1 MNRLATKKS
10 WVDRHFT
17 IIKVVIMLGAYG
29 YLAYM
34 LATFEFYNEF
44 AHSFRHISLNRC
56 LFLTAAL
63 LFIVLNW
70 GLEGLK
76 WQALLRHLHP
86 SSLSWSIKSI
96 LIGITAGFFTPNRIG
111 EPAGRSILLPE
122 GKRSQG
128 IALMLVGVMG
138 QTFASLVYGLV
149 ACTVFF
155 SLHLNT
161 YTSMVD
167 VCLIVGGVLLVLLS
181 LCYFTLPS
189 WGRCIVTGQFT
200 PFWQFV
206 YEIRSGLLRF
216 SWFTNLLK
224 SAIPYLKAALSISYP
239 TLLQVTLYSL
249 LRYGVYCL
257 QYFFML
263 RFFDVPIDTLTA
275 LLLIPI
281 NYLAVS
287 ITPSIAFAEMGIR
300 GSIAIALLGL
310 FTPNTVG
317 VALAAIGVWFINY
330 VFPMISGSV
339 LLLYTKKTIN
349 VKQ

>member
-1 MNRLATKKS
+1 MNRLATNKS
-10 WVDRHFT
+10 WVDRYFT
-17 IIKVVIMLGAYG
+17 IIKVGIMLCAYG
-29 YLAYM
+29 YLAYT
-34 LATFEFYNEF
+34 LAHFEYYQQF
-44 AHSFRHISLNRC
+44 AQSFSHISLDRY
-56 LFLTAAL
+56 LFLSAAL
-63 LFIVLNW
+63 LFIALNW

-86 SSLSWSIKSI
+86 SSLGWSIKSI

-111 EPAGRSILLPE
+111 EPVGRSILLPD

-128 IALMLVGVMG
+128 VALMLVGVMG
-138 QTFASLVYGLV
+138 QIFASLVYGVV
-149 ACTVFF
+149 ASTGFL
-155 SLHLNT
+155 SLHLGT
-161 YTSMVD
+161 YVSTVD
-167 VCLIVGGVLLVLLS
+167 ICQMVGGVLLGLLS

-189 WGRCIVTGQFT
+189 WGKCVVTRQFT

-206 YEIRSGLLRF
+206 YDMRSGLLRF

-224 SAIPYLKAALSISYP
+224 SAIPYLKAALSVSYP
-239 TLLQVTLYSL
+239 TLLKVTLYSL

-300 GSIAIALLGL
+300 GSIGIALIGS
-310 FTPNTVG
+310 FTSNTVG
-317 VALAAIGVWFINY
+317 VALAAISVWLINY
-330 VFPMISGSV
+330 VIPMLTGSV
-339 LLLYTKKTIN
+339 LLLLQKK
-349 VKQ
+349 Q

>member
-1 MNRLATKKS
+1 MQKGWFDKY
-10 WVDRHFT
+10 FT
-17 IIKVVIMLGAYG
+17 AIKVMIMLGAYG
-29 YLAYM
+29 YLAYT
-34 LATFEFYNEF
+34 LAHFEYYQQF
-44 AHSFRHISLNRC
+44 AQSFSHIGLERC
-56 LFLTAAL
+56 LFLMTAL
-63 LFIVLNW
+63 LFIALNW

-86 SSLSWSIKSI
+86 SNLGWSIKSI

-111 EPAGRSILLPE
+111 EPVGRSILLPD

-128 IALMLVGVMG
+128 VALMLVGVMG
-138 QTFASLVYGLV
+138 QTFASLVYGVV
-149 ACTVFF
+149 ACTGFF
-155 SLHLNT
+155 SLHLSTHVSLVNF
-161 YTSMVD
+161 
-167 VCLIVGGVLLVLLS
+167 CLTTGIVLLALLS
-181 LCYFTLPS
+181 FCYFTLPS
-189 WGRCIVTGQFT
+189 WGKCVITGQFT
-200 PFWQFV
+200 TFWQFL
-206 YEIRSGLLRF
+206 YDIRSGLLRF

-224 SAIPYLKAALSISYP
+224 SAIPYLKAALSVSYP

-300 GSIAIALLGL
+300 GSIGIALIGS

-317 VALAAIGVWFINY
+317 VALAAISVWLINY
-330 VFPMISGSV
+330 VIPMLTGSV
-339 LLLYTKKTIN
+339 LLLLQKK
-349 VKQ
+349 Q

>member
-1 MNRLATKKS
+1 MNQPTSNKNWIDQHFRL
-10 WVDRHFT
+10 
-17 IIKVVIMLGAYG
+17 IKIGIMLCAYG
-29 YLAYM
+29 YLAYT
-34 LATFEFYNEF
+34 LAHCQYYNEF
-44 AHSFRHISLNRC
+44 AQSFSHISMERC
-56 LFLTAAL
+56 LYLAAAL
-63 LFIVLNW
+63 AFIACNW

-76 WQALLRHLHP
+76 WQALLRHLQP
-86 SSLSWSIKSI
+86 SSLGWSIKSI

-111 EPAGRSILLPE
+111 EPAGRAMLLQE
-122 GKRSQG
+122 GNRSQG

-138 QTFASLVYGLV
+138 QTFASLVYGVV
-149 ACTVFF
+149 ASTGFLSFHLSTSVLTVDICQ
-155 SLHLNT
+155 
-161 YTSMVD
+161 MA
-167 VCLIVGGVLLVLLS
+167 GGVLLAILS

-189 WGRCIVTGQFT
+189 WGRCVVTGQFT

-206 YEIRSGLLRF
+206 YDIRSGLLRF

-263 RFFDVPIDTLTA
+263 RFFDVQIDTLTA
-275 LLLIPI
+275 LMLIPI

-300 GSIAIALLGL
+300 GSVAIALIGA

-317 VALAAIGVWFINY
+317 VALAAISVWFINY
-330 VFPMISGSV
+330 VCPMLVGS
-339 LLLYTKKTIN
+339 LLLWRENK
-349 VKQ
+349 